1 MFESAMLAQIGWTSL
16 ATTSYYVL
24 FSVAFALVL
33 KVNGLFNFTQAAAM
47 NVAFYAGFA
56 AMNLAGLPLPVGVV
70 VSLAAVVAFS
80 WLIETYGFAVLRA
93 KKASVLFVFIFT
105 FIVSEFAAYVIMLLF
120 GTWPTTL
127 FEQLLWPVTLI
138 GDVAVSQWDVPAI
151 LSAAGCCAALFAFLR
166 LTRWGQFMVAV
177 ADNPDLAELY
187 GIDKR
192 KVFLLAVCIAGLLC
206 AVGMLLYGSRSQVQP
221 KTSLEL
227 MLFATVATI
236 IGGIGNIWGAAIAA
250 VALGFVQNAAV
261 LFIPSQLQGLL
272 LYVFLFVAIIFFPQ
286 GLRLPERKR
295 RFATGTRDIS
305 TTDGPAGKPVARPA
319 GE

>member
-1 MFESAMLAQIGWTSL
+1 MFEPTLLAQIGWTSL

-47 NVAFYAGFA
+47 NVAFYAGYA
-56 AMNLAGLPLPVGVV
+56 AMNLAGLPLPAGIAA
-70 VSLAAVVAFS
+70 SLAAVLAFS
-80 WLIETYGFAVLRA
+80 WLIETWGFAVLRA

-105 FIVSEFAAYVIMLLF
+105 FIVSEFAAYVMMLLF

-127 FEQLLWPVTLI
+127 FSQLLWPVTLV
-138 GDVAVSQWDVPAI
+138 GNVAVSHWDVPAI

-166 LTRWGQFMVAV
+166 FTRWGQFMIAV
-177 ADNPDLAELY
+177 SDNPDLAELY

-192 KVFLLAVCIAGLLC
+192 KVFLLAVSIAGVLC

-272 LYVFLFVAIIFFPQ
+272 LYVFLFVAIIFFPT
-286 GLRLPERKR
+286 GLRMPERKR
-295 RFATGTRDIS
+295 RFATGSRDIE
-305 TTDGPAGKPVARPA
+305 TGPAGAKPAPA
-319 GE
+319 VE